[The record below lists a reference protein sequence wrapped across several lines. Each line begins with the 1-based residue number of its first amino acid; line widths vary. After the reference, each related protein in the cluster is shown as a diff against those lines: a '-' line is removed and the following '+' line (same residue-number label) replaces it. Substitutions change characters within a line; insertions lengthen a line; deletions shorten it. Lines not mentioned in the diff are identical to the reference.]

1 MSTTTGTGRAGSA
14 SGGVAGR
21 LRGLLET
28 PSGPRVAALAAL
40 AVLTLT
46 YVSVLYEAVTI
57 AADGDPLV
65 FGAVAAAALLA
76 AVVLGRFLPAWVAA
90 VVTLLLAVAGGIVY
104 LPIVLAAETT
114 PAVLDRFVA
123 DTVALLTGL
132 SILRIISVGTWATA
146 VVPVPLFLS
155 WYLATRRRYGLAV
168 AAGGGA
174 LVFFVLTGNATAE
187 TTLIGVL
194 AGAAAVGL
202 GDLDVR
208 GGSLLGAD
216 AVAVVL
222 AVMVLLTVTVS
233 FVPGTAGQPLLP
245 AGAAAGAG
253 GDTLETS
260 LTGADG
266 DLSIQGS
273 ISLSP
278 EVRWTVSSEAPDY
291 WRVAAYNR
299 FTGDGWVRTAA
310 RSNGSL
316 GAPPGDSRPLRQT
329 YTAESNIETMPAAWR
344 PTGVEGY
351 SARVTGFGGLQPTEP
366 LSAGDR
372 YTVTSRVPSATPTEL
387 REAGRDYPD
396 SVQPYL
402 ETGGLSQG
410 FVSDVT
416 VLTSNADNPY
426 DTARTIENA
435 LEESKNYSLDVTRPS
450 GNIAESFFYEMD
462 AGYCTYFATTMVMML
477 RSQGIPARFV
487 VGYTTGQQV
496 GPNEYVVRGYNSHAW
511 VEAYFPG
518 HGWIRFDPTPAA
530 PRQSAEQATLETARE
545 EQADDVD
552 VPESEPTQT
561 PEVTTTTPSE
571 LPGNDTID
579 GGNVSTTPDLG
590 PISGPGGGPTAETDD
605 GFSLPTPSREQ
616 VVLALVVLVGAAV
629 GVRRSDAATRAYREV
644 WLRRQPRSGP
654 ERDVRRAFDRLEYL
668 LERDGRARADGE
680 TPRQYVR
687 AVGDE
692 RARRV
697 GELYER
703 AVYGGEATEEM
714 AEEAI
719 ALVDELVSERGWF

>member
-1 MSTTTGTGRAGSA
+1 MSVRTR
-14 SGGVAGR
+14 VDR
-21 LRGLLET
+21 LLDAR
-28 PSGPRVAALAAL
+28 SGPRAGALLAL

-65 FGAVAAAALLA
+65 FGTVAAAALVA
-76 AVVLGRFLPAWVAA
+76 AAVLGRFLPAWVAA
-90 VVTLLLAVAGGIVY
+90 LLTLGIAATGGAVY
-104 LPIVLAAETT
+104 LPQVVGPGAT

-155 WYLATRRRYGLAV
+155 WYLAARRRYGLAV
-168 AAGGGA
+168 TAGGAA
-174 LVFFVLTGNATAE
+174 LVFFVLTGDATPE

-208 GGSLLGAD
+208 GGSLVSAD

-222 AVMVLLTVTVS
+222 AVMVLLTVSVS
-233 FVPGTAGQPLLP
+233 FVPGSAGQPLLP
-245 AGAAAGAG
+245 AGAAAGSG
-253 GDTLETS
+253 NTLETS
-260 LTGADG
+260 LTDADG
-266 DLSIQGS
+266 ELTIQGA

-278 EVRWTVSSEAPDY
+278 EVRWSVTSDAPDY

-299 FTGDGWVRTAA
+299 FTGDGWVRTAS
-310 RSNGSL
+310 RGNGSL
-316 GAPPGDSRPLRQT
+316 GPPPGDPRPLRQT
-329 YTAESNIETMPAAWR
+329 FTARSEINTMPAAWR
-344 PTGVEGY
+344 PVDVEGY
-351 SARVTGFGGLQPTEP
+351 PSRVTGFGGLQPTEP
-366 LSAGDR
+366 LDAGER
-372 YTVTSRVPSATPTEL
+372 YTVVSRVPSATPTEL
-387 REAGRDYPD
+387 RNAGRDYPD

-402 ETGGLSQG
+402 ETGDLSERFQQ
-410 FVSDVT
+410 DVAT
-416 VLTSNADNPY
+416 LTSNADNPY

-435 LEESKNYSLDVTRPS
+435 LEESKNYSLDVSRPS

-477 RSQGIPARFV
+477 RSEGIPARFV

-518 HGWIRFDPTPAA
+518 HGWIRFDPTPAG
-530 PRQSAEQATLETARE
+530 PRRAAEQLSLDAARE
-545 EQADDVD
+545 GGNEDAD
-552 VPESEPTQT
+552 VPESEPTDT
-561 PEVTTTTPSE
+561 PEPTTTAPTTD
-571 LPGNDTID
+571 GDNGTI
-579 GGNVSTTPDLG
+579 GGDVSTTPGFGGIQG
-590 PISGPGGGPTAETDD
+590 PDGNGESSDD

-616 VVLALVVLVGAAV
+616 TVLGLVVLFGAAV
-629 GVRRSDAATRAYREV
+629 GVRRSGAAARAYREV
-644 WLRRQPRSGP
+644 WLRRQPRRGP
-654 ERDVRRAFDRLEYL
+654 EADIRRAFDRLEYL

-680 TPRQYVR
+680 TTRQYLQTI
-687 AVGDE
+687 GDR

-703 AVYGGEATEEM
+703 AVYGGTATESM
-714 AEEAI
+714 ADEAV